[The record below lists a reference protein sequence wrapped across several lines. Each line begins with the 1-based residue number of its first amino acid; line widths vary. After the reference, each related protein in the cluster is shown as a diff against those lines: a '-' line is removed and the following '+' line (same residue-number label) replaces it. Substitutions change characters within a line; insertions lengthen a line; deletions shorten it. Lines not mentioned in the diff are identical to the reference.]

1 MLVSFIDF
9 IFYISKKIYPLLT
22 KIKKHSL
29 LLILVQL
36 KDSLKYILVP
46 IYTLF
51 IIFYFILTWY
61 KIHFSVFFTRFE
73 AFHHQPS
80 LDLGVDHI

>member
-46 IYTLF
+46 IYILF
-51 IIFYFILTWY
+51 MVHD
-61 KIHFSVFFTRFE
+61 KIKLSRE
-73 AFHHQPS
+73 KM
-80 LDLGVDHI
+80 